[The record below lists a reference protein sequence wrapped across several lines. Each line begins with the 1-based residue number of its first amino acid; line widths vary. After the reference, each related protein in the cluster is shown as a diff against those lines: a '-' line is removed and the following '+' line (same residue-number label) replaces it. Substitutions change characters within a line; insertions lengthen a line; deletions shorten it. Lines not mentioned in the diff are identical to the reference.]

1 MFNGECE
8 PDYQSIYRNKV
19 ILITGPVGTVGSEL
33 LKQITM
39 YDPLEIRLFDSNESG
54 LFMQT
59 QTYRNKVKLL
69 SFLGDIKDDRKLFYA
84 MEGAQVVFHVA
95 AYKHVELCEYNPFEA
110 VHTNV
115 IGTQNV
121 LNAAMRTKVERL
133 LYTSSDKAVNPTNVM
148 GTSKLLAERVVTAS
162 SIRCFNGNP
171 RHIFA
176 STRFGNVL
184 GSNGSVIPVFWEQIK
199 KGGPVTITDMRMT
212 RFIMTVPE
220 SVKLVIKG
228 AALACGGEVFVTKMP
243 VVRIID
249 LAEAMIDL
257 LAPIYGYHPGDI
269 PIEFIGVKPGEKLY
283 EELMSE
289 EETTRAVELED
300 MFSVLPTLIDRKQI
314 GSYRYPGFVSSEVK
328 NPYIS
333 KNEKFMTKEEIV
345 NYLCNHSVLGEEYS
359 SHAHTAHNVPM
370 HQKLPVECSN
380 V

>member
-1 MFNGECE
+1 MFNGERE
-8 PDYQSIYRNKV
+8 LDYQSVYRNKV
-19 ILITGPVGTVGSEL
+19 VLITGPVGTVGSEL
-33 LKQITM
+33 LKQIIT
-39 YDPLEIRLFDSNESG
+39 YDPLEVRLFDSNESG

-59 QTYRNKVKLL
+59 QSYKNKVNLL
-69 SFLGDIKDDRKLFYA
+69 SILGDIKDDRKLFYA
-84 MEGAQVVFHVA
+84 MEGAHIVFHVA

-121 LNAAMRTKVERL
+121 LNAAMRTGVERV

-148 GTSKLLAERVVTAS
+148 GTSKLLAERMVTAS
-162 SIRCFNGNP
+162 SIRSFNGKP
-171 RHIFA
+171 RHTFA

-220 SVKLVIKG
+220 SVKLVIKA

-257 LAPIYGYHPGDI
+257 LAPLYGYNPGDI

-283 EELMSE
+283 EELMNE
-289 EETTRAVELED
+289 EETSRTLELED
-300 MFSVLPTLIDRKQI
+300 MFAVLPNLIDRKQAKA
-314 GSYRYPGFVSSEVK
+314 YRYHGFVSGEVK

-333 KNEKFMTKEEIV
+333 RNEKIMKKEEIAE
-345 NYLCNHSVLGEEYS
+345 YLRGHSILGNEY
-359 SHAHTAHNVPM
+359 TAQATASAPLRQDVTVGCGNA
-370 HQKLPVECSN
+370 
-380 V
+380 

>member
-1 MFNGECE
+1 MFNGESE

-33 LKQITM
+33 LKQIIM
-39 YDPLEIRLFDSNESG
+39 YDPLEVRLFDTNESG

-59 QTYRNKVKLL
+59 QMFRNKVKLL

-121 LNAAMRTKVERL
+121 LNAAMRTSVERV

-148 GTSKLLAERVVTAS
+148 GTSKLLAERMVTAS
-162 SIRCFNGNP
+162 SIRCFNGKP

-220 SVKLVIKG
+220 SVKLVIK
-228 AALACGGEVFVTKMP
+228 AAAMACGGEVFVTKMP

-257 LAPIYGYHPGDI
+257 LAPLYGYDPADI

-289 EETTRAVELED
+289 EETSRAVELED
-300 MFSVLPTLIDRKQI
+300 MFAVLPNLIDRKQTEA
-314 GSYRYPGFVSSEVK
+314 YRYHGFVTGEVK
-328 NPYIS
+328 NPYVS
-333 KNEKFMTKEEIV
+333 RNEKIMKKEEIAD
-345 NYLCNHSVLGEEYS
+345 YLRGHSILGEEY
-359 SHAHTAHNVPM
+359 AAQATASVPL
-370 HQKLPVECSN
+370 HQNLTVECRN
-380 V
+380 A